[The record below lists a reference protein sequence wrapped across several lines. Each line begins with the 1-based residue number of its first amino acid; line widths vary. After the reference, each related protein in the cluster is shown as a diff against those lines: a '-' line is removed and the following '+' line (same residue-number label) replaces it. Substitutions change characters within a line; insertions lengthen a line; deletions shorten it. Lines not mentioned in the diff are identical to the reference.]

1 MALLKETT
9 VTTSQN
15 GYSLILR
22 TYEDAVNKAANT
34 STVRIELLLKSNSVR
49 FVDYGCLGEL
59 WLNGALAYSNEAQY
73 SFPSLGSTITI
84 ASWTTSVEH
93 NSDGARSIT
102 VSAWFKCASGAY
114 TAGSA
119 EVTNGSMALTP
130 IARTPSAPT
139 AVTAKAGGD
148 GAYYPGGTVNIAWSG
163 AAGTI
168 TGYEVQYALRAAGSG
183 TWGAWTALKTATGTS
198 TTDTRSM
205 MFGQAVK
212 YRVRA
217 KNGSLASG
225 WKESNALTRT
235 GGVYLRVNGAWKP
248 GTVYRRVN
256 GSWKQAADVYR
267 RIGGTWRRSVP

>member
-93 NSDGARSIT
+93 NSDGTRSIT

-119 EVTNGSMALTP
+119 EVTNGSMALTADRP
-130 IARTPSAPT
+130 H
-139 AVTAKAGGD
+139 AVCAHGGD
-148 GAYYPGGTVNIAWSG
+148 GKSPGATARTIPAARSISRG
-163 AAGTI
+163 AVRRERSRAMKCSTRC
-168 TGYEVQYALRAAGSG
+168 ERRAAAR
-183 TWGAWTALKTATGTS
+183 GARG
-198 TTDTRSM
+198 
-205 MFGQAVK
+205 
-212 YRVRA
+212 
-217 KNGSLASG
+217 
-225 WKESNALTRT
+225 
-235 GGVYLRVNGAWKP
+235 
-248 GTVYRRVN
+248 RR
-256 GSWKQAADVYR
+256 
-267 RIGGTWRRSVP
+267 

>member
-1 MALLKETT
+1 MFALRLATGFCM
-9 VTTSQN
+9 SM
-15 GYSLILR
+15 
-22 TYEDAVNKAANT
+22 
-34 STVRIELLLKSNSVR
+34 
-49 FVDYGCLGEL
+49 L
-59 WLNGALAYSNEAQY
+59 W
-73 SFPSLGSTITI
+73 PSLLFAMVKWMKHEDKIS
-84 ASWTTSVEH
+84 
-93 NSDGARSIT
+93 
-102 VSAWFKCASGAY
+102 
-114 TAGSA
+114 
-119 EVTNGSMALTP
+119 
-130 IARTPSAPT
+130 
-139 AVTAKAGGD
+139 
-148 GAYYPGGTVNIAWSG
+148 GTVNIAWSG